1 MAIKYQQ
8 TWGWSLININHVG
21 IWIWHIDLLHDHR
34 YTSHW
39 RIIKPNSF
47 WMLSYSSFFFLKLSK
62 ILRNISYPQKLHVS
76 CHVLFIC
83 CIVSYLSTRAAYF
96 ESLKFEKTTTSKCT
110 SIHTK
115 YTLLSMFLATV
126 LSAADDW
133 KMRVLNNLYKDL
145 FHIL

>member
-47 WMLSYSSFFFLKLSK
+47 WMLSYSSFFFLNYLKYYETFP
-62 ILRNISYPQKLHVS
+62 IHRSYM
-76 CHVLFIC
+76 
-83 CIVSYLSTRAAYF
+83 Y
-96 ESLKFEKTTTSKCT
+96 
-110 SIHTK
+110 
-115 YTLLSMFLATV
+115 LATYYS
-126 LSAADDW
+126 SA
-133 KMRVLNNLYKDL
+133 VL
-145 FHIL
+145 FHIWVQEQHTLSHSNLKKQLQSVPQYILNTHCFNVSGYCFISCRRLENESFK